1 MVQYVCS
8 VVYNHHSAVH
18 GVFGIEKVVSEAYLP
33 LRHKYRIVAWGTISK
48 SFLTHSAP
56 GTCNM
61 HFSSHSSSTARQFST
76 SLIGQVARATL
87 SDHRR
92 RKKSRKNLPLFSQ
105 ACTCRPA
112 HTTYVRY
119 SILFKWSHERKE
131 QTNCFHEVRLTTWS
145 WKVPIYPSP
154 RYWNTSMG
162 RPSASGQFRVKRAFI
177 EQWLISAEGY
187 TCAIT
192 HDEWNVLMEEIRSI
206 WPQGRSWMPNPP
218 RR

>member
-131 QTNCFHEVRLTTWS
+131 QTNCFHEVRLTGQTWS

-154 RYWNTSMG
+154 RYCG
-162 RPSASGQFRVKRAFI
+162 KV
-177 EQWLISAEGY
+177 
-187 TCAIT
+187 
-192 HDEWNVLMEEIRSI
+192 EIKKWWFFSLFVWSCIKLRMRI
-206 WPQGRSWMPNPP
+206 
-218 RR
+218 

>member
-131 QTNCFHEVRLTTWS
+131 QTNCFHEVRLTGQTWS

-154 RYWNTSMG
+154 RYTDFPEYVPGAYKKKVRLTPCDTEIKKLSDTEIIHNG
-162 RPSASGQFRVKRAFI
+162 LLLDFGLSAKV
-177 EQWLISAEGY
+177 E
-187 TCAIT
+187 
-192 HDEWNVLMEEIRSI
+192 
-206 WPQGRSWMPNPP
+206 
-218 RR
+218 